1 MGIAFFD
8 FDRTLISANS
18 GVLWV
23 KRELSLGHITR
34 LQAARAGLWLM
45 RYQLGMATMEDA
57 VRRAITSLAGHPERD
72 LRERTEAFYRQS
84 VRGLYRP
91 GGLRVIETH
100 RAKGEPVVLLTA
112 SSSYLAELVASE
124 LRLDGFL
131 CNRFEVDARGLHTG
145 RPLGTLCFGR
155 GKRALAEA
163 FAGEAKVALEAC
175 AFYTDSFSDLPVLEA
190 VGRPV
195 AVHPD
200 RRLRRHAQRQGWEI
214 ADWGVAAS
222 DLDTPLGPSLAS

>member
-1 MGIAFFD
+1 VGIAFFD
-8 FDRTLISANS
+8 FDRTLIAANS

-23 KRELSLGHITR
+23 RRELALGHITR
-34 LQAARAGLWLM
+34 LQAARAGLWLL
-45 RYQLGMATMEDA
+45 RYELGVATMEDA
-57 VRRAITSLAGHPERD
+57 VRRAISALAGHPERD
-72 LRERTEAFYRQS
+72 LRERTETFYRQA

-91 GGLRVIETH
+91 GGLRALASH
-100 RAKGEPVVLLTA
+100 RALGEKVVLLTA
-112 SSSYLAELVASE
+112 SSNYLAELVSQE

-145 RPLGTLCFGR
+145 LPLGTLCFGA

-163 FAGEAKVALEAC
+163 FAREASVSLEAC
-175 AFYTDSFSDLPVLEA
+175 AFYTDSFSDLPVLQV

-200 RRLRRHAQRQGWEI
+200 RRLRRHARKQGWEI
-214 ADWGVAAS
+214 ADWGVPEG
-222 DLDTPLGPSLAS
+222 DLDSPLGPSLAS